1 LSASD
6 RSNGT
11 KFLFPEAYDLYE
23 LICVERR
30 YEDLSRLDRIASFLP
45 RIFSPL
51 AGVECRNG
59 KPVGLDV
66 RLSTAAN
73 LSARF
78 PVATPHANI
87 RDRLGNV
94 SDSLVDGAY
103 FDNSGAVTAFELA
116 SALKSLDPK
125 LDPFVIQV
133 SSEPEW
139 FPDRCVSPKE
149 ARGGAMRPTLPD
161 EADFKLLGT
170 LGNITTVN
178 ATRIARGYQTIQELP
193 ERMHAL
199 NGKDSHELI
208 FVCPQERENII
219 AKFFRG
225 EVMTRAASEQ
235 PAAQAWKNVSLS

>member
-1 LSASD
+1 
-6 RSNGT
+6 
-11 KFLFPEAYDLYE
+11 
-23 LICVERR
+23 
-30 YEDLSRLDRIASFLP
+30 
-45 RIFSPL
+45 
-51 AGVECRNG
+51 
-59 KPVGLDV
+59 
-66 RLSTAAN
+66 
-73 LSARF
+73 
-78 PVATPHANI
+78 
-87 RDRLGNV
+87 
-94 SDSLVDGAY
+94 
-103 FDNSGAVTAFELA
+103 A

-149 ARGGAMRPTLPD
+149 ARGGAMRPTLPE

-235 PAAQAWKNVSLS
+235 PAAQAWKNVSLSWWLSPPLQAYLDAQLHSPRNQRTMDRILGLLEERGQENRPATSQQKKPAANPAVATTVSPCALAAADGPRPNSSSPVTPDASGTITAARPPIAT